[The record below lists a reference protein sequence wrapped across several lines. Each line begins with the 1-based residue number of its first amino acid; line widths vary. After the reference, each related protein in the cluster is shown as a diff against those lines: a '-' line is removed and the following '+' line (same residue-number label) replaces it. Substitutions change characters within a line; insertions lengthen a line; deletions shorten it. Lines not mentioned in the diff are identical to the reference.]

1 MVAPFRMTLQ
11 TQLVLRAML
20 DSVSGEFYGFE
31 LSKAT
36 DLKAGT
42 LYPMLARLEEAG
54 WISGSWEDVDPSEV
68 RRPAR
73 RYYRLTDRGR
83 QEAEA
88 TLTQS
93 IERLAGVAFD
103 PRGTSR

>member
-1 MVAPFRMTLQ
+1 MAPFRMTLQ

-20 DSVSGEFYGFE
+20 DSSSGEFYGFE

-54 WISGSWEDVDPSEV
+54 WIVGSWEDVDPAEV

-73 RYYRLTDRGR
+73 RYYRLTDHGR
-83 QEAEA
+83 IQAKK
-88 TLTQS
+88 TLADAV
-93 IERLAGVAFD
+93 ERLLGKT
-103 PRGTSR
+103 G

>member
-1 MVAPFRMTLQ
+1 MTLQ

-20 DSVSGEFYGFE
+20 DSPSGEFYGFE

-54 WISGSWEDVDPSEV
+54 WITGSWEDVDPAEV

-73 RYYRLTDRGR
+73 RYYRLTDHGR
-83 QEAEA
+83 VQA
-88 TLTQS
+88 TKTLRDS
-93 IERLAGVAFD
+93 VERLLGQ
-103 PRGTSR
+103 TS

>member
-20 DSVSGEFYGFE
+20 DSPRDEFYGFE

-42 LYPMLARLEEAG
+42 LYPMLSRLEEAG
-54 WISGSWEDVDPSEV
+54 WITGSWEDVDPSEV

-73 RYYRLTDRGR
+73 RYYRLTGEGR
-83 QEAEA
+83 SQAEA
-88 TLTQS
+88 TLARS
-93 IERLAGVAFD
+93 IERLLGTAG
-103 PRGTSR
+103 